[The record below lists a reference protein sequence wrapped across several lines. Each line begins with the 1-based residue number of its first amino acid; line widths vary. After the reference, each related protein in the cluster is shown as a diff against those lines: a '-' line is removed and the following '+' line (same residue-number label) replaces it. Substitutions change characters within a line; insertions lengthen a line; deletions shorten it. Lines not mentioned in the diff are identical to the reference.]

1 MPGGYRTAPE
11 KVDSVEALDFLQSQI
26 SQSSFEARKRHPF
39 GDHQRE
45 IPLYGGK
52 FRKGAK
58 DSGVQGECDEAIKV
72 HFRKPSRLAQLVIA
86 LDFTAEPPEDREAL
100 AL

>member
-1 MPGGYRTAPE
+1 MSGGYRTTPE
-11 KVDSVEALDFLQSQI
+11 KVDRVKALDLLQSQI

-52 FRKGAK
+52 LRKRAK
-58 DSGVQGECDEAIKV
+58 DSGVQGECDEALKV

-86 LDFTAEPPEDREAL
+86 LDFTADPPEDHEAL